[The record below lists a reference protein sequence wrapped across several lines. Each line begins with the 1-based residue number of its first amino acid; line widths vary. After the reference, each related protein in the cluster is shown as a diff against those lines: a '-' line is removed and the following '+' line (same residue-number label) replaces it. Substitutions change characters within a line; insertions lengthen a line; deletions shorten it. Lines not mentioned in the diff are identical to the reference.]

1 MTVGMAVDANVLINE
16 RIREELRNGMNPID
30 CINAGY
36 DRAFTTIVDANVTTL
51 IVAMIL
57 FSLGSGSVKG
67 FAITLT
73 IGLMASMLTSI
84 YFTRAIIDMIYTRR
98 SNVKQISIGI

>member
-1 MTVGMAVDANVLINE
+1 MAVDANVLINE
-16 RIREELRNGMNPID
+16 RIREELRNGLSPID

-36 DRAFTTIVDANVTTL
+36 EKAFTTIVDANLTTL

-73 IGLMASMLTSI
+73 IGILASMLTAI
-84 YFTRAIIDMIYTRR
+84 YITRAIIQLIYNDKRT
-98 SNVKQISIGI
+98 VKRLSIGI